1 MGYFSNKEIKTAP
14 DGYVPAQ
21 IDADGKCTG
30 PRCCGQKMQP
40 NGGCGIGCCDDY
52 LCENCGHTVRIE
64 WPD

>member
-40 NGGCGIGCCDDY
+40 NGGCDIGS
-52 LCENCGHTVRIE
+52 
-64 WPD
+64 